1 MITLQCQL
9 EFQNKQDKE
18 IVLDL
23 MRRFSSAMRYA
34 YQRLL
39 EGNKRK
45 DLKKQLSKLFNIN
58 TRYSDDA
65 IFLAQSTVALCEK
78 RGQNPKK
85 LIFGSRK
92 LFEQLKKNHLTGK
105 RRKQLKTKWKES
117 RQGNLYS
124 RGDKSKQGNLNLRF
138 QWIDNQLYLRINT
151 GDRQYI
157 YAKVIR
163 DVKRD
168 KDKWIDFTFM
178 LENAYRYKQWF
189 PYSVRLRVK
198 NSNVYAFIS
207 VEEKLPPI
215 TITKDNGIIG
225 IDVNAYPFHLALAFA
240 GKDGNLEKYQR
251 INLNELLEVNS
262 EKRQYLEWQI
272 AHEIIEIAKEENK
285 AIAIE
290 NLQKLPKGNR
300 GDGFA
305 KLRIRLQKWSYKRLL
320 DKIEI
325 LARRNGIEIRK
336 INPAYTSVIGKLK
349 YAPQYNID
357 KDIAGAFVTARRGLG
372 FKEKLPKNYKDLLN
386 DTDFLSYTIAKIE
399 DNITKLK
406 QKLKEE
412 KNEYKRNKLITL
424 QKQVLLF
431 TSHVSRLESGKSET
445 ASQQPVNQR
454 KEQVRGLPMGRH
466 KSWQVLS
473 IALAFCCLERSYRD
487 FSPLKRVIISK
498 DWIAAANRLVPVLG
512 AGTMTLPKYR
522 LLGSEVSE
530 MAAVQ
535 IPQPKL
541 CKLIFYFFTVFLQF
555 CTVWLTRQNSCMKIE
570 F

>member
-1 MITLQCQL
+1 MIALQYQL
-9 EFQNKQDKE
+9 EFQNTQDKKT
-18 IVLDL
+18 ILDL

-39 EGNKRK
+39 EGEKRK
-45 DLKKQLSKLFNIN
+45 DLKKKLSKLFSIN

-65 IFLAQSTVALCEK
+65 IFLAQSTISSCKE

-105 RRKQLKTKWKES
+105 RIRKLKEKWKES

-138 QWIDNQLYLRINT
+138 EWIDNELYLRINI

-163 DVKRD
+163 DVKRK
-168 KDKWIDFTFM
+168 KDKWIDFMFM
-178 LENAYRYKQWF
+178 LENAYKYEEWF
-189 PYSVRLRVK
+189 PYSVRLKVK
-198 NSNVYAFIS
+198 NGNVYAFIS
-207 VEEKLPPI
+207 IEEKLPPI
-215 TITKDNGIIG
+215 KIKKDNGIIG

-240 GKDGNLEKYQR
+240 SKDGNLEKYKS
-251 INLNELLEVNS
+251 ISLNELLEANS

-272 AHEIIEIAKEENK
+272 AHRIIEIAKEEKK
-285 AIAIE
+285 AISIE
-290 NLQKLPKGNR
+290 NLNKLPKGKR

-305 KLRIRLQKWSYKRLL
+305 KLRRRMQKWSYKRLL
-320 DKIEI
+320 EKIEV
-325 LARRNGIEIRK
+325 LAKRNGIEVRK
-336 INPAYTSVIGKLK
+336 VNPAYTSVIGKLK

-357 KDIAGAFVTARRGLG
+357 KDIAGAYVIARRGLG
-372 FKEKLPKNYKDLLN
+372 FKEKLPKNYKELLN
-386 DTDFLSYTIAKIE
+386 DTDFLSYTIARIE
-399 DNITKLK
+399 DNIAELK

-412 KNEYKRNKLITL
+412 KNEYKRNKLKSKLTKFRKNLKIL
-424 QKQVLLF
+424 QKHVSLL
-431 TSHVSRLESGKSET
+431 TSHVSRLESGKSESATQQT
-445 ASQQPVNQR
+445 ANQR
-454 KEQVRGLPMGRH
+454 KEQVRGLPTSGH

-487 FSPLKRVIISK
+487 LSPLKRVIVSK
-498 DWIAAANRLVPVLG
+498 DWIAVANRLVPVLG

-522 LLGSEVSE
+522 LSGSEVSE
-530 MAAVQ
+530 MADYKYPDPNCA
-535 IPQPKL
+535 
-541 CKLIFYFFTVFLQF
+541 
-555 CTVWLTRQNSCMKIE
+555 N
-570 F
+570 